1 MAAEQLRRQRL
12 RVATGMVT
20 IGAQEIFERRDV
32 LAPFAD
38 DETASVPLQVPRLA
52 TILAPRFEPGVRR
65 GRERVLDLRRREIAA
80 IGGIAAQQIGDPHLG
95 APSAHALREIRSG
108 LYSRHR
114 LAEMVAQVEMIAAR

>member
-38 DETASVPLQVPRLA
+38 DEIASVPLQVPRLA

-65 GRERVLDLRRREIAA
+65 ARARVFDLRRREFAA
-80 IGGIAAQQIGDPHLG
+80 IGGIADRQSVVSGKRVSVRLDIGG
-95 APSAHALREIRSG
+95 RAPSKKKQNE
-108 LYSRHR
+108 
-114 LAEMVAQVEMIAAR
+114 EKK

>member
-38 DETASVPLQVPRLA
+38 DEIAYVPLQVPRLA

-65 GRERVLDLRRREIAA
+65 GRERVFDLRRRA
-80 IGGIAAQQIGDPHLG
+80 
-95 APSAHALREIRSG
+95 RSEERRVG
-108 LYSRHR
+108 KEGVSTCRSRWWPR
-114 LAEMVAQVEMIAAR
+114 P

>member
-32 LAPFAD
+32 LAPFAA
-38 DETASVPLQVPRLA
+38 DEIASVPLQVPRLA

-65 GRERVLDLRRREIAA
+65 GRERVFDLRRRALAA
-80 IGGIAAQQIGDPHLG
+80 LGGIAAQQLPHPHLL
-95 APSAHALREIRSG
+95 APRAPPPPELTP
-108 LYSRHR
+108 R
-114 LAEMVAQVEMIAAR
+114 LPP